1 MHLGS
6 PRTVG
11 PFPLPFLGL
20 SRNLKVA
27 RVVWAKPP
35 KPYMQTYQDAF
46 RSQTM
51 TITIFESVTQAK
63 LTPPSTWYLGQTTS
77 VNRFFDEMSG
87 QLGQFLPSL
96 IWAIILL
103 LLGWVVATLVALAI
117 RNLLHRTSLDDRIAN
132 WAMGRERNQDV
143 PVEKWVSSIVYW
155 VIFLFAIVA
164 SLNALN
170 LESVSQPLNNFLDQI
185 FAYLPRVGGAV
196 LLLAVAWITATVVK
210 TLVINGLARFNLDD
224 RLAEQTGL
232 DRGGSP
238 FVLNETI
245 GNVLYWFILLL
256 FIPLI
261 LSALEIPGLLAPVEG
276 LIDDF
281 LQAIPRIITAAIV
294 LALGW
299 VIARIVRGVVTNLLL
314 ATGADQVGTRIG
326 LRATNEDGVSL
337 SSLLG
342 TIAYVLV
349 LIPAVIAALNELDIE
364 AISGPAILM
373 LERVLAAIPQIIVAA
388 LVLTAAYFVGKF
400 VADLV
405 TNLLRG
411 AGFDNIMTVL
421 GLPELNLSS
430 PTPSPVQPG
439 LDAEGRPLTTVQTPG
454 RTPSEI
460 VGVIALVAIVLFG
473 AVTATEI
480 LDFEGLTQIVR
491 AILRIGARILSG
503 LVVFAVGL
511 YLANLAFRLV
521 NSMGTGQSKIL
532 AQAARVS
539 IIIFVGAMALQQMGV
554 APDIVNLAFGLL
566 LGAIAV
572 AIAIAFGLGGRDVAS
587 DQLREWLASFKQRQ

>member
-1 MHLGS
+1 
-6 PRTVG
+6 
-11 PFPLPFLGL
+11 
-20 SRNLKVA
+20 
-27 RVVWAKPP
+27 
-35 KPYMQTYQDAF
+35 
-46 RSQTM
+46 M
-51 TITIFESVTQAK
+51 TIS
-63 LTPPSTWYLGQTTS
+63 LTYFSTLTSWMPPSNCYIGQTANA
-77 VNRFFDEMSG
+77 NRFVDEVSG

-96 IWAIILL
+96 VWAIVLL

-117 RNLLHRTSLDDRIAN
+117 KNLLRRTSLDDRIAN
-132 WAMGRERNQDV
+132 WAMGQDPDRDV
-143 PVEKWVSSIVYW
+143 PVEKWIASVVYW

-170 LESVSQPLNNFLDQI
+170 LQTVSVPLNNFLDQI

-224 RLAEQTGL
+224 RLAQQTGIEQ
-232 DRGGSP
+232 GTSP

-245 GNVLYWFILLL
+245 GNILYWFILLL

-299 VIARIVRGVVTNLLL
+299 VIARIVRGVVTNLLF
-314 ATGADQVGTRIG
+314 ATGADQLGTRVG
-326 LRATNEDGVSL
+326 LRASGEEGISL
-337 SSLLG
+337 SNLLG
-342 TIAYVLV
+342 TLAYVLV

-373 LERVLAAIPQIIVAA
+373 LERILAAIPQIIVAA
-388 LVLTAAYFVGKF
+388 LVLVAAYFIGKF

-421 GLPELNLSS
+421 GLPELNIGAST
-430 PTPSPVQPG
+430 PTPVQPG

-460 VGVIALVAIVLFG
+460 VGIIALVAIVLFG

-480 LDFEGLTQIVR
+480 LNFEGLTQIVR
-491 AILRIGARILSG
+491 AILRIGVRILSG

-521 NSMGTGQSKIL
+521 NSMGTGQAKIL

-572 AIAIAFGLGGRDVAS
+572 AIAIAFGLGGRDVAA
-587 DQLREWLASFKQRQ
+587 DQLREWLASFRQRQ

>member
-1 MHLGS
+1 MTTTTSALMPQANLMPPLG
-6 PRTVG
+6 
-11 PFPLPFLGL
+11 
-20 SRNLKVA
+20 
-27 RVVWAKPP
+27 
-35 KPYMQTYQDAF
+35 
-46 RSQTM
+46 
-51 TITIFESVTQAK
+51 
-63 LTPPSTWYLGQTTS
+63 WYLGQTTS
-77 VNRFFDEMSG
+77 VNRFVDELSG

-103 LLGWVVATLVALAI
+103 LLGWIVATVVAAAI
-117 RNLLHRTSLDDRIAN
+117 KNLLRRTSLDDRIAN
-132 WAMGRERNQDV
+132 LVMGQDPNRDV
-143 PVEKWVSSIVYW
+143 PVEKWVASVVYW

-170 LESVSQPLNNFLDQI
+170 LEAVSEPLNNFLDQI

-196 LLLAVAWITATVVK
+196 LLLAAAWITATVVRS
-210 TLVINGLARFNLDD
+210 LVINGLARFNLDD
-224 RLAEQTGL
+224 RLAQQTGMEQ
-232 DRGGSP
+232 GSSP

-245 GNVLYWFILLL
+245 GNVLYWFIFLL

-261 LSALEIPGLLAPVEG
+261 LSALEIPGLLAPVEA
-276 LIDDF
+276 LINDF
-281 LQAIPRIITAAIV
+281 LQAIPRIITAGIV

-299 VIARIVRGVVTNLLL
+299 IIARIVRGVVTNLLM
-314 ATGADQVGTRIG
+314 ATGADQLGTRIG
-326 LRATNEDGVSL
+326 LRATAEEGISL
-337 SSLLG
+337 SSLAG

-373 LERVLAAIPQIIVAA
+373 LERILAAIPQIIMAA
-388 LVLTAAYFVGKF
+388 LVVVVAYFVGKF

-421 GLPELNLSS
+421 GLPELNLGSS
-430 PTPSPVQPG
+430 TPSPAQPG
-439 LDAEGRPLTTVQTPG
+439 LDAEGRPLTTVQPPG

-460 VGVIALVAIVLFG
+460 MGIIALVAVVLFG
-473 AVTATEI
+473 VVTATEI
-480 LDFEGLTQIVR
+480 LNFEGLTLIVR
-491 AILRIGARILSG
+491 AILRIGARIISG
-503 LVVFAVGL
+503 LIVFAVGL

-521 NSMGTGQSKIL
+521 NSMGTGQARIL
-532 AQAARVS
+532 AQAARISV
-539 IIIFVGAMALQQMGV
+539 IIFVGAMALQQMGV

-572 AIAIAFGLGGRDVAS
+572 AIAIAFGLGGRDVAA

>member
-1 MHLGS
+1 MMTTTTSALMPQANLMPPLG
-6 PRTVG
+6 
-11 PFPLPFLGL
+11 
-20 SRNLKVA
+20 
-27 RVVWAKPP
+27 
-35 KPYMQTYQDAF
+35 
-46 RSQTM
+46 
-51 TITIFESVTQAK
+51 
-63 LTPPSTWYLGQTTS
+63 WYLGQTTS
-77 VNRFFDEMSG
+77 VNRFVDELSG

-103 LLGWVVATLVALAI
+103 LLGWIVATVVAAAVK
-117 RNLLHRTSLDDRIAN
+117 NLLRRTSLDDRIAN
-132 WAMGRERNQDV
+132 LVMGQDPNRDV
-143 PVEKWVSSIVYW
+143 PVEKWVASVVYW

-170 LESVSQPLNNFLDQI
+170 LEAVSEPLNNFLDQI

-196 LLLAVAWITATVVK
+196 LLLAAAWITATVVRS
-210 TLVINGLARFNLDD
+210 LVINGLARFNLDD
-224 RLAEQTGL
+224 RLAQQTGMEQ
-232 DRGGSP
+232 GSSP

-245 GNVLYWFILLL
+245 GNVLYWFIFLL

-261 LSALEIPGLLAPVEG
+261 LSALEIPGLLAPVEA
-276 LIDDF
+276 LINDF
-281 LQAIPRIITAAIV
+281 LQAIPRIITAGIV

-299 VIARIVRGVVTNLLL
+299 IIARIVRGVVTNLLM
-314 ATGADQVGTRIG
+314 ATGADQLGTRIG
-326 LRATNEDGVSL
+326 LRATAEEGISL
-337 SSLLG
+337 SSLAG

-373 LERVLAAIPQIIVAA
+373 LERILAAIPQIIMAA
-388 LVLTAAYFVGKF
+388 LVVVVAYFVGKF

-421 GLPELNLSS
+421 GLPELNLGSS
-430 PTPSPVQPG
+430 TPSPAQPG
-439 LDAEGRPLTTVQTPG
+439 LDAEGRPLTTVQPPG

-460 VGVIALVAIVLFG
+460 MGIIALVAVVLFG
-473 AVTATEI
+473 VVTATEI
-480 LDFEGLTQIVR
+480 LNFEGLTLIVR
-491 AILRIGARILSG
+491 AILRIGARIISG
-503 LVVFAVGL
+503 LIVFAVGL

-521 NSMGTGQSKIL
+521 NSMGTGQARIL
-532 AQAARVS
+532 AQAARISV
-539 IIIFVGAMALQQMGV
+539 IIFVGAMALQQMGV

-572 AIAIAFGLGGRDVAS
+572 AIAIAFGLGGRDVAA

>member
-1 MHLGS
+1 MPPLG
-6 PRTVG
+6 
-11 PFPLPFLGL
+11 
-20 SRNLKVA
+20 
-27 RVVWAKPP
+27 
-35 KPYMQTYQDAF
+35 
-46 RSQTM
+46 
-51 TITIFESVTQAK
+51 
-63 LTPPSTWYLGQTTS
+63 WYLGQTTS
-77 VNRFFDEMSG
+77 VNRFVDELSG

-96 IWAIILL
+96 VWAIILL
-103 LLGWVVATLVALAI
+103 LLGWIVATVVAAAI
-117 RNLLHRTSLDDRIAN
+117 KNLLRRTSLDDRIAN
-132 WAMGRERNQDV
+132 WVMGQDPNRDV
-143 PVEKWVSSIVYW
+143 PVEKWVASVVYW

-170 LESVSQPLNNFLDQI
+170 LEAVSEPLNNFLDQI

-196 LLLAVAWITATVVK
+196 LLLAIAWITATVVRS
-210 TLVINGLARFNLDD
+210 LVINGLARFNLDD
-224 RLAEQTGL
+224 RLAQQTGMEQ
-232 DRGGSP
+232 GSSP

-245 GNVLYWFILLL
+245 GNVLYWFIFLL

-261 LSALEIPGLLAPVEG
+261 LSALEIPGLLAPVEE
-276 LIDDF
+276 LINDF
-281 LQAIPRIITAAIV
+281 LQAIPRIVTAGIV

-299 VIARIVRGVVTNLLL
+299 IIARIVRGVVTNLLV
-314 ATGADQVGTRIG
+314 ATGADQLGTRIG
-326 LRATNEDGVSL
+326 LRATEEEGISL
-337 SSLLG
+337 SSLTG

-373 LERVLAAIPQIIVAA
+373 LERILAAIPQIIVAA
-388 LVLTAAYFVGKF
+388 LVLVVAYFVGKF

-421 GLPELNLSS
+421 GLPELNLGAS
-430 PTPSPVQPG
+430 TPSPVQPG

-460 VGVIALVAIVLFG
+460 MGIIALVAVVLFG

-480 LDFEGLTQIVR
+480 LNFEGLTLIVR

-521 NSMGTGQSKIL
+521 NSMGTGQAKIL
-532 AQAARVS
+532 AQAARISV
-539 IIIFVGAMALQQMGV
+539 IIFVGAMALQQMGV

-572 AIAIAFGLGGRDVAS
+572 AIAIAFGLGGRDVAA